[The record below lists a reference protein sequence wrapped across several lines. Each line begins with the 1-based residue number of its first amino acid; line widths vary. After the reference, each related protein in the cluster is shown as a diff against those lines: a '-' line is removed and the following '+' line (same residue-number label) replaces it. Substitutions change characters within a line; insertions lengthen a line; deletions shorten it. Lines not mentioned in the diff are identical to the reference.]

1 MFLHINN
8 HLKTS
13 ELLIC
18 DRRRRSFLYLGDDWE
33 HAPRI
38 ASPTILQGL
47 SFAKSKNV
55 SQGTTDWEA
64 IPADPIRAI
73 ASGWPTTLESHRF
86 D

>member
-8 HLKTS
+8 HLKMS

-18 DRRRRSFLYLGDDWE
+18 DRRRRSFPYLGNDWE

-47 SFAKSKNV
+47 SLTKSKNV
-55 SQGTTDWEA
+55 SWGTTYWEV

-73 ASGWPTTLESHRF
+73 TSGWPTTLE
-86 D
+86 